1 MPDPDVSSL
10 PAGLASTLPAHQGA
24 VLALAYNSDGQY
36 ALSGGHDKTVRL
48 WNPRKGTQ
56 IKQYQGTHGYEI
68 RDIACAFDNAKFASC
83 GGDRTVFVTD
93 VASGRV
99 LKRYS
104 KHEQRVNVV
113 AFNADASVLFSGSYD
128 RTVCAWD
135 LRSLSR
141 DPIHVFKEARDSVSG
156 IVARSSE
163 IIVSSVDG
171 CVRAYDLRGGRITTD
186 HMGEAITSLAVSSD
200 DNCLLLSILGG
211 HGVRLIDRSNGELLN
226 EYSDSQGKISVS
238 CQVDA
243 RFSRDD
249 AFVVSGG
256 EDGVIR
262 CWDLVSGD
270 LVRRLKA
277 HQGVAARLVVHPT
290 ATEMVSAGTDGTIRV
305 WQ

>member
-1 MPDPDVSSL
+1 M
-10 PAGLASTLPAHQGA
+10 
-24 VLALAYNSDGQY
+24 LALAYNSDGQY

-128 RTVCAWD
+128 RTVCAWYRATDNTWSLYESDRRVRRD